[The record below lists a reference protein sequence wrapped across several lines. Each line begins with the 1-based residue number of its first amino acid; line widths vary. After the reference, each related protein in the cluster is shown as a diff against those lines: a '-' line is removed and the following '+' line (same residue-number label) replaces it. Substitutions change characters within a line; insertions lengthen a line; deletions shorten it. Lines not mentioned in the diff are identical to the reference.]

1 MMTTPQTVLELIER
15 FDRNRGAY
23 KSDQYNEARLR
34 IEFLNPFFEALGWD
48 INNKNGYA
56 EAYKDVIYEDA
67 IKVGGATK
75 APDYC
80 FRIGGTR
87 KFFVEAKKPSVNL
100 KDATEPAFQLRR
112 YAWSAKLPLS
122 ILTDFEEF
130 AIYDCRVKP
139 DREDRAA
146 TARIVYLPY
155 TDYLTRWDEIA
166 AIFSREAIL
175 KGSFDTY
182 AEATKG
188 KRGTTEVD
196 AAFLQEIESW
206 REMLAHH
213 LALRNK
219 TLSQR
224 ELNFAVQMTIDRI
237 IFLRIC
243 EDRGIEEY
251 ERLKALLKGSH
262 VYTRLCTIFQEAD
275 DRYNS
280 GLFHFHKEKGNLE
293 SPDTLTLSLL
303 IDDKPL
309 KDIFKRLY
317 YPESPYEFSALPADV
332 LGKVYEQ
339 FLGKVI
345 RLSPGHQVTVEEK
358 PEVRKAGGVY
368 YTPNFIVDY
377 IVQHTLGTLLA
388 GKKPGL
394 RGSASKIKI
403 VDPSCGSGSFLIV
416 AYQYLLDWH
425 RDRYVEE
432 GPDKHRK
439 EVYQGPGGQWL
450 LTTQEKKRIL
460 LNSIYG
466 VDIDPQAVE
475 VTKLSLLL
483 KVLEGESNQS
493 LVAQLSLFKERALPD
508 LDRNIKCG
516 NSLIDSQFYDALQQQ
531 SLFDE
536 DTQYRI
542 NAFDWVRAFP
552 QAYSGD
558 DPGFDAVIGNPPYI
572 RIQALKEWAP
582 LEVEYYKKVYRSA
595 GKGNYDIYVVFVE
608 HGLSL
613 LNKEGQLGYILPHK
627 FFNAQYGEPLRA
639 LLAENK
645 SLSEIIHFGDK
656 QIFDQATTY
665 TCLLFLDKAGSK
677 QCRIVKVDDLLAWR
691 NTGEAPEGLLSIERF
706 TQDEWNFNVGQEK
719 ALFEQ
724 LSKFPNKLKDVAS
737 IFVGL
742 QTSSDK
748 IYVLKEVAP
757 PNDGFVQVK
766 DKDGIPWTL
775 EQEMLRPFL
784 NHITVSTFEK
794 PISQHWLIFPYYLT
808 NDKKAELIPPD
819 KMSKD
824 YPKIWDYLKSKE
836 NLLKDREGGKWR
848 HAQWYAFG
856 RTQNLTQMNDPKLII
871 QVISKTGKYAYDQDG
886 IYFTGGGNGPY
897 YGVRWSDA
905 NNPHFLHYLQGLLTS
920 RLLDAFLY
928 SVSSPFRGGYWS
940 YGKRFIEQLPIRTI
954 NFSDPTDK
962 AYHDQVVELVEQML
976 SLHRRLAEAR
986 MPRDKTILQ
995 RQIDATDHQIDKL
1008 VYELYG
1014 LTEEEIKM
1022 VEGKLQS

>member
-1 MMTTPQTVLELIER
+1 MAVPETIVELVER
-15 FDRNRGAY
+15 FDRNRVAY
-23 KSDQYNEARLR
+23 KSEQYNEARLR

-48 INNKNGYA
+48 INNKQGYA

-87 KFFVEAKKPSVNL
+87 KFFVEAKKPAINL
-100 KDATEPAFQLRR
+100 KEASDPAFQLRR

-139 DREDRAA
+139 DRDDRAA
-146 TARIVYLPY
+146 TARIVYVPY
-155 TDYLTRWDEIA
+155 TDYVHRWDEIA

-206 REMLAHH
+206 REMLARH

-251 ERLKALLKGSH
+251 ERLKALLKGSG
-262 VYTRLCTIFQEAD
+262 VYKRLCTIFQEAD

-280 GLFHFHKEKGNLE
+280 GLFHFQKEKANLE
-293 SPDTLTLSLL
+293 APDTLTLSLM

-317 YPESPYEFSALPADV
+317 YPDSPYEFSALPADV

-345 RLSPGHQVTVEEK
+345 RLSPSHQVTVEEK

-368 YTPNFIVDY
+368 YTPHFIVDY
-377 IVQHTLGTLLA
+377 IVRHTLGALLE
-388 GKKPGL
+388 GKKPGV
-394 RGSASKIKI
+394 RGSASKLKI

-425 RDRYVEE
+425 RDRYIEE
-432 GPDKHRK
+432 GTDKHRK
-439 EVYQGPGGQWL
+439 ELFQGAGGQWL

-460 LNSIYG
+460 LNNIYG

-516 NSLIDSQFYDALQQQ
+516 NSLIDSLFYDDLQQLT
-531 SLFDE
+531 LFDE
-536 DTQYRI
+536 ETQYRI
-542 NAFDWVRAFP
+542 NAFDWERAFP
-552 QAYSGD
+552 EAFSGD

-572 RIQALKEWAP
+572 RIQALKEWTP
-582 LEVEYYKKVYRSA
+582 LEVEYYKKAYRAA

-608 HGLSL
+608 RGLSL
-613 LNKEGQLGYILPHK
+613 LNKRGQLGYILPHK

-639 LLAENK
+639 LLAESQ
-645 SLSEIIHFGDK
+645 SLSEIVHFGDK
-656 QIFDQATTY
+656 QIFEQATTY

-677 QCRIVKVDDLLAWR
+677 ECRVVKVDDLATWR
-691 NTGEAPEGLLSIERF
+691 NTGEAPEKLVPTENI
-706 TQDEWNFNVGQEK
+706 TQDEWNFNVGQGGS
-719 ALFEQ
+719 LLDR
-724 LSKFPNKLKDVAS
+724 LSQMPIKLKDVAHL
-737 IFVGL
+737 FVGL
-742 QTSSDK
+742 QTDADDVF
-748 IYVLKEVAP
+748 ILEEVQRENGRVLCKS
-757 PNDGFVQVK
+757 K
-766 DKDGIPWTL
+766 
-775 EQEMLRPFL
+775 
-784 NHITVSTFEK
+784 STG
-794 PISQHWLIFPYYLT
+794 SQHWFEDNHLKPFLKGSLNIRRYHLTNVTKRLIFPYEIEHGKSVLIAATEYKHRYPLTWAYLEE
-808 NDKKAELIPPD
+808 NRELLSARNKGRMGQEWYGYVYKKNHTRFTF
-819 KMSKD
+819 
-824 YPKIWDYLKSKE
+824 PKILVPSI
-836 NLLKDREGGKWR
+836 
-848 HAQWYAFG
+848 A
-856 RTQNLTQMNDPKLII
+856 
-871 QVISKTGKYAYDQDG
+871 TGSSFAADLNGTY
-886 IYFTGGGNGPY
+886 YFVGSGGGGGGGY
-897 YGVRWSDA
+897 AITLLEDA
-905 NNPHFLHYLQGLLTS
+905 HISYLYLLGLLNS
-920 RLLDAFLY
+920 RLLSTYLKT
-928 SVSSPFRGGYWS
+928 VSTPFRGGYIALNRQ
-940 YGKRFIEQLPIRTI
+940 YIEQLPIRTT
-954 NFSDPTDK
+954 NFSDPADK
-962 AYHDQVVELVEQML
+962 ALHNRLVELVERML
-976 SLHRRLAEAR
+976 SLHKRLIDAR
-986 MPRDKTILQ
+986 IPRDKTILQ
-995 RQIDATDHQIDKL
+995 QQIDATDMQIDRL

-1014 LTEEEIKM
+1014 LTEEEINV
-1022 VEGKLQS
+1022 VEGKVQD